1 MPLNVTMPTGKSLR
15 IGLLFFV
22 AAILTA
28 CGVLPT
34 AKPIEEKPRESIF
47 GPGGL
52 KFGGGDQQQDSA
64 PTGGIGVNSFLWRAS
79 LDTIAFMPLNSAD
92 PFGGVILT
100 DWYSP
105 PGTPNERFKVTVY
118 ILDRRLRVDALKT
131 TVFRQVRG
139 GLNQAWQDAATR
151 PETALELEDAIL
163 TRARQFRVNYT
174 DALD

>member
-1 MPLNVTMPTGKSLR
+1 MITLTKCKAVLLASVIAFTLAACNEDGEFELREPEERPDTSGRLFDSLINRGADGTLTGSGGA
-15 IGLLFFV
+15 GL
-22 AAILTA
+22 
-28 CGVLPT
+28 
-34 AKPIEEKPRESIF
+34 PIN
-47 GPGGL
+47 
-52 KFGGGDQQQDSA
+52 QY
-64 PTGGIGVNSFLWRAS
+64 LWRAS

-105 PGTPNERFKVTVY
+105 PATPNERFKVTVY
-118 ILDRRLRVDALKT
+118 ILDRRLRVDAIKT
-131 TVFRQVRG
+131 AVFRQVRG

-163 TRARQFRVNYT
+163 TRARQLRVNYT